1 MEKKYGRRVDA
12 AWKRNGLTAMF
23 AAAILLAF
31 SGAASGCARA
41 EKREITPGQPSE
53 AVTESSFEVSAE
65 EILEQGQS
73 AVITREQVEFTQK
86 VLMMS
91 ADMTEEKAWQEAL
104 KRCRERESL
113 YAAAADEKIRVTE
126 AEIQSYREEEKR
138 LFLEQ
143 AETFQPILD
152 LYGSE
157 EAFWEHEQREAE
169 KNCAVQKYVES
180 KRAEY
185 QQSIEDQEEKEPG
198 SLKRQKGWNAYFEEL
213 KASLVEEQQ
222 FRRAE

>member
-12 AWKRNGLTAMF
+12 ARKRHGLTAMF

-73 AVITREQVEFTQK
+73 AVITREQVGFTQK

-91 ADMTEEKAWQEAL
+91 ADMTEEKA
-104 KRCRERESL
+104 
-113 YAAAADEKIRVTE
+113 
-126 AEIQSYREEEKR
+126 
-138 LFLEQ
+138 
-143 AETFQPILD
+143 
-152 LYGSE
+152 
-157 EAFWEHEQREAE
+157 
-169 KNCAVQKYVES
+169 
-180 KRAEY
+180 
-185 QQSIEDQEEKEPG
+185 
-198 SLKRQKGWNAYFEEL
+198 
-213 KASLVEEQQ
+213 
-222 FRRAE
+222 